1 MLQVAMTLTAVT
13 GQITDS
19 LNQNHEWPSPACT
32 DLLSGSHSGW
42 QGMTVTVTN
51 TKHDDASG
59 ILAISDW
66 PCL

>member
-13 GQITDS
+13 GQSTEH
-19 LNQNHEWPSPACT
+19 LNQNHEWRTPACPAV
-32 DLLSGSHSGW
+32 LSGWH
-42 QGMTVTVTN
+42 GMTVTVTN

-66 PCL
+66 PWL